1 MTTTTRK
8 ILLTDKYTELIENIK
23 KYTNV
28 KVLPVLDEDL
38 DLCDMV
44 LYFNYYFLD
53 CHTIEDYRRV
63 ILSIMESKDI
73 LLEPAIFETIFVYI
87 YEFLVW
93 YKTLT

>member
-23 KYTNV
+23 KYTNI
-28 KVLPVLDEDL
+28 KVLPILDEDL

-44 LYFNYYFLD
+44 LYFNYYFLN
-53 CHTIEDYRRV
+53 CQTVEEYRHVIIE
-63 ILSIMESKDI
+63 LFESKDI

-87 YEFLVW
+87 YDFLVW
-93 YKTLT
+93 YKALK

>member
-23 KYTNV
+23 KYTNI

-53 CHTIEDYRRV
+53 CKTIEDYRLV
-63 ILSIMESKDI
+63 VLSILESNNI

-87 YEFLVW
+87 YEFLIW
-93 YKTLT
+93 YKALK

>member
-28 KVLPVLDEDL
+28 RVLPVLDEDI
-38 DLCDMV
+38 DLVDMI

-53 CHTIEDYRRV
+53 CKTIDDYRRV
-63 ILSIMESKDI
+63 VLSILESKDI
-73 LLEPAIFETIFVYI
+73 LLEPASFETIFVYI
-87 YEFLVW
+87 YEFLIW
-93 YKTLT
+93 YKELK

>member
-23 KYTNV
+23 KYTNI
-28 KVLPVLDEDL
+28 KVLPILDEDI
-38 DLCDMV
+38 DLVDMI
-44 LYFNYYFLD
+44 LYFNYYFLN
-53 CHTIEDYRRV
+53 CNIIRRV
-63 ILSIMESKDI
+63 VLSILESKDI

-93 YKTLT
+93 YKELK